1 MNLWDI
7 DEPAFIGIVNLTL
20 YGDIIPDRNGC
31 TSIGNDVSC
40 YQNERR
46 NRDAFKSCRQFN
58 RWNDAKFFLNKLPL
72 LSSAMTWRSYAIL
85 PLWNLWKSEIPTFYH
100 HRGPVEWLSEFSGE
114 SNVQRGIKI
123 LVNTQWVI
131 LINILR
137 TILVFKFTGNR
148 YVSVLCSLAR
158 SKDEFVRERI
168 DNQRGIEIGSRRIQR
183 ADVPSMLRRIHLTFG
198 SYVSVQY
205 LLGETFIRRLIDL
218 GRNVNLL

>member
-1 MNLWDI
+1 M
-7 DEPAFIGIVNLTL
+7 
-20 YGDIIPDRNGC
+20 
-31 TSIGNDVSC
+31 
-40 YQNERR
+40 
-46 NRDAFKSCRQFN
+46 
-58 RWNDAKFFLNKLPL
+58 
-72 LSSAMTWRSYAIL
+72 
-85 PLWNLWKSEIPTFYH
+85 
-100 HRGPVEWLSEFSGE
+100 
-114 SNVQRGIKI
+114 
-123 LVNTQWVI
+123 NTQWVI

-198 SYVSVQY
+198 TYVSVQY